1 MADTGENRQIVAR
14 ANANEAETVRATQKM
29 ISKERS
35 TAKAREAAFAGGGK
49 GSRRQAK
56 LSKQRSPDPKASE
69 T

>member
-35 TAKAREAAFAGGGK
+35 TAKASEAAFAVGGK
-49 GSRRQAK
+49 GCRRHAK
-56 LSKQRSPDPKASE
+56 GNKLPGNAAGTK
-69 T
+69 